1 MTLTTRVHCRLLLA
15 LLFVLSLSHG
25 CAAVYNPFREYVGG
39 DFFRGWAFGVGA
51 DTASFGT
58 STLTGGAKVLS

>member
-1 MTLTTRVHCRLLLA
+1 MTLTARVHCRLLLA
-15 LLFVLSLSHG
+15 LVFVLSLSRG

-58 STLTGGAKVLS
+58 PIRTGGAKGLS